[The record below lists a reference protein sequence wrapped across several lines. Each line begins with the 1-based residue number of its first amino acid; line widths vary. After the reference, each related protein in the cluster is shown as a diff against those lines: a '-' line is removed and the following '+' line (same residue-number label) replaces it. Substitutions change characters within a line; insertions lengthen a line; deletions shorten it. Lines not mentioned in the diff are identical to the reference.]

1 MKKSIKID
9 YEIIDGR
16 LHLEFKSGD
25 GVRIPYGELIS
36 VMSSSLSMSIRMM
49 SKNGSQSEGEV
60 FRDVIRY
67 LESEFVNPDSYK
79 DLKVDSEIITPP
91 GNN

>member
-1 MKKSIKID
+1 
-9 YEIIDGR
+9 
-16 LHLEFKSGD
+16 
-25 GVRIPYGELIS
+25 
-36 VMSSSLSMSIRMM
+36 MM
-49 SKNGSQSEGEV
+49 SKNGPQSEGEV

>member
-16 LHLEFKSGD
+16 LHLEFKSGE
-25 GVRIPYGELIS
+25 GVRIPYGELLS

-60 FRDVIRY
+60 FRDVVRY

-79 DLKVDSEIITPP
+79 DLMVNEEIITPP
-91 GNN
+91 GKN